1 MENLN
6 WLLYTMYSRGDFG
19 FCKNLIQKQLKDNFE
34 HEYLHFIMVSLVLE
48 DKKQIFVVLGYMPGY
63 EFFENVRFGSDLF

>member
-1 MENLN
+1 
-6 WLLYTMYSRGDFG
+6 MYSRGDFG

-34 HEYLHFIMVSLVLE
+34 HEYLHFIMVSLWDYIVLE

-63 EFFENVRFGSDLF
+63 EFLENVRFGSDLF